1 MNLRY
6 EILNKR
12 ASKIHLHDLILI
24 FKCLYPHRQI
34 INPFEVQIYN
44 QSDWTE
50 VQKELVSQL
59 IYVSVLFNQKY
70 RRIDQYFNLEAIE
83 EDYVNALALA
93 ERELNPKQ
101 PKVLLS
107 NGVRRFLVE
116 LLSVYGGDSFT
127 LRQARFATHTS
138 RTGAYWNMK
147 ELESK
152 DLVRCLS
159 GNSGSGFVYELTEK
173 AFL

>member
-34 INPFEVQIYN
+34 SNPFEAEIYN
-44 QSDWTE
+44 QSDWTAE
-50 VQKELVSQL
+50 QKELVRQL

-70 RRIDQYFNLEAIE
+70 RTCDKYMNLEAIE
-83 EDYVNALALA
+83 EDYINALSLS
-93 ERELNPKQ
+93 ERELCPKK
-101 PKVLLS
+101 PKALLK
-107 NGVRRFLVE
+107 NGTRRFLVE
-116 LLSVYGGDSFT
+116 LLAKHGGESFT
-127 LRQARFATHTS
+127 LKQASFATHVS
-138 RTGAYWNMK
+138 RTGTYWNIK

-152 DLVRCLS
+152 GLVRYLS
-159 GNSGSGFVYELTEK
+159 GNSGNGFVYELTEK